1 MNLNILSVQVEL
13 IVKVEL
19 YQLCIQESE
28 EIRHS
33 PCLLNP
39 PFLPM
44 ATFS

>member
-19 YQLCIQESE
+19 YQLCIQENE

-33 PCLLNP
+33 PLLNP
-39 PFLPM
+39 PFLQL